1 MKWKITLCEPDI
13 GQEEIKAVTNVLK
26 SKWLTMG
33 EVTQRFEKVFVEKLG
48 VKYAFAVTNCTAAL
62 HIANLALNIGPG
74 DEVICPAL
82 TFIATANAVR
92 YTGADV
98 VFADSISEKDLT
110 IDLEDVETKIT
121 KRTKA
126 VIVVHY
132 AGFPCYMDKILEIAK
147 KHNLKIIEDCAHS
160 PLAWWQFKDG
170 TKKYIGSIGDIG
182 CFSFFSNKNM
192 ITGEGG
198 MITTNND
205 ELAEKIKLLR
215 SHGMTTLTYDRHK
228 GHASGYDVVML
239 GYNYRIDEMR
249 SALGLVQLKKLEN
262 NNQKRR
268 EIYRWYAYAFQDN
281 DNVIIPFTDR
291 NLDQATPHIMPV
303 IIKNNYQEI
312 KQKLTNAGIQTSK
325 HYDLIPTF
333 TLYKGSKFKSKINY
347 IKNIL
352 TLPMYPGMKK
362 EDVGYIRGIINGA
375 NK

>member
-13 GQEEIKAVTNVLK
+13 GQEEIEAVTNVLK

-33 EVTQRFEKVFVEKLG
+33 GVTQRFEKAFAEKLG
-48 VKYAFAVTNCTAAL
+48 VKYAFAVTNCTVAL
-62 HIANLALNIGPG
+62 HIANVALGIKSG

-82 TFIATANAVR
+82 TFVATANAVR

-98 VFADSISEKDLT
+98 IFVDSISENDLT
-110 IDLEDVETKIT
+110 IDPEDVETKIT
-121 KRTKA
+121 DKTKA

-132 AGFPCYMDKILEIAK
+132 GGFPCNMDKIMEIAK
-147 KHNLKIIEDCAHS
+147 KYNLKIVEDCAHA
-160 PLAWWQFKDG
+160 PLAWWKFKNK

-198 MITTNND
+198 MITTD
-205 ELAEKIKLLR
+205 SDGLAEKIKLLR

-228 GHASGYDVVML
+228 GHASGYDVIML

-249 SALGLVQLKKLEN
+249 SALGLVQLKRLKK

-268 EIYRWYAYAFQDN
+268 EIYRWYADAFQDN
-281 DNVIIPFTDR
+281 DNIIIPFIDR
-291 NLDQATPHIMPV
+291 NLEQATPHIMPV

-312 KQKLTNAGIQTSK
+312 KQRLANAGIQTSK

-333 TLYKGSKFKSKINY
+333 TLYKESKFKSKIKY

-362 EDVGYIRGIINGA
+362 RDVEYI
-375 NK
+375 KTYM